1 LNDLL
6 EHLKSALAD
15 RYKIERE
22 LGAGG
27 MATVY
32 LAHDIKHDRK
42 VALKLLRPELAA
54 MIGAERFLNEIKVTA
69 NLQHPHIL
77 PLHDSGEADSF
88 LYYVMP
94 FVEGD
99 TLRDKIDREKQL
111 GIEDAI
117 ELTRAVAS
125 ALDYAHRQGVIHRDI
140 KPENILLHDGQAL
153 VADFGIALA
162 VSAAGG
168 TRLTE
173 TGLSIGT
180 PHYMSPEQAMG
191 DRALDARSDVYS
203 LGAVLYEMLTGD
215 PPYTGSTAQ
224 AIVAQVITEK
234 APPVTAVRDTVPQHV
249 NTSIAKALNKL
260 PADRFASAADFA
272 TALTTPGFAL
282 PLATGARGASAT
294 DLRWRT
300 RFFVAAGAAVV
311 FLVAALVANSRSPEG
326 ATLSSYD
333 VGLPDSAPTFL
344 ALPKALSVAPDGSFA
359 IYVAWR
365 DTTTELWYRSLT
377 EPVARPIPGT
387 LRGGAPVVSPDGA
400 HIAFQT
406 PGLGLRVVAVEG
418 GSPTAIANT
427 IYPDVT
433 WTSNTTLLIVDGD
446 GSDLQRLDVSGQALS
461 ASPTPYCIP
470 ARTMPDGRR
479 LLCGG
484 GDNKSAYSVT
494 PGTDSTIPILPTTAA
509 DENAANAGLR
519 SGLRGADFRIVDGE
533 YLVYMSIAG
542 DLRGTTIDVDRLR
555 VGRSVTLVP
564 GIRRMPYF
572 GLGQFDISAN
582 GTLVYSP
589 GENAEVGYIVRYRP
603 AEGLDTLPAPPAAY
617 MRYDVSEDGGRLAA
631 AVEGVQDQEL
641 HVIDLSTGRS
651 QILLTAD
658 YVGHPLWEPSGNSL
672 IVDLDGA
679 TVRASPT
686 ASGAPDTILASEFA
700 PAAFLADSV
709 VLGEHGEVIARLD
722 LSTNPPVIDT
732 IIPAAAFPAVSPDGR
747 WLAYNSAGLFRLFL
761 SPLDDLDTRY
771 EIAVDHHD
779 AQWISSTDLVF
790 SQYGDVHVFK
800 IASLR
805 AGTDPPMS
813 GMREWYVTPLLTE
826 SPGRTFTVTPDAGV
840 IYVQGPPRRTGTYL
854 RVVPNWVEQMKRAV
868 DEANR

>member
-1 LNDLL
+1 MTHERDRLTA
-6 EHLKSALAD
+6 ALAD
-15 RYKIERE
+15 RYAIERE
-22 LGAGG
+22 IGAGG

-32 LAHDIKHDRK
+32 MAHDIKHDRK

-69 NLQHPHIL
+69 NLHHPHIL

-117 ELTRAVAS
+117 ALTQAVAS

-191 DRALDARSDVYS
+191 DRELDARSDIYS
-203 LGAVLYEMLTGD
+203 LGAVLYEMLAGD

-249 NTSIAKALNKL
+249 EASIAKALSRL

-272 TALTTPGFAL
+272 TALATPGFTL
-282 PLATGARGASAT
+282 PAMTGPRGATGT

-311 FLVAALVANSRSPEG
+311 FLVAALMASSRSPEG

-333 VGLPDSAPTFL
+333 VGLPDSAPTL
-344 ALPKALSVAPDGSFA
+344 LGGMQTLSVAPDGSFA
-359 IYVAWR
+359 IYVALR

-377 EPVARPIPGT
+377 EPMARPIPGT
-387 LRGGAPVVSPDGA
+387 QGGEAPVVSPDGA
-400 HIAFQT
+400 QIAFHT
-406 PGLGLRVVAVEG
+406 LGLGLRVVAVEG
-418 GSPTAIANT
+418 GSPNVVANT
-427 IYPDVT
+427 IYPVVM

-446 GSDLQRLDVSGQALS
+446 GTDLQRLDVSGEAPS
-461 ASPTPYCIP
+461 TSPTPYCIP
-470 ARTMPDGRR
+470 ARPMPDGRR

-484 GDNKSAYSVT
+484 GDNKSAYAVT
-494 PGTDSTIPILPTTAA
+494 PGTDSTIPILPTATA

-519 SGLRGADFRIVDGE
+519 SGLRGADFRIIDGT

-555 VGRSVTLVP
+555 VGRSVTLV
-564 GIRRMPYF
+564 RDVQRLPYF
-572 GLGQFDISAN
+572 GSGQFDISAN

-589 GENAEVGYIVRYRP
+589 GENAEVGHLVRYRP
-603 AEGLDTLPAPPAAY
+603 DEGIDTLPAPPAAY
-617 MRYDVSEDGGRLAA
+617 MRYDVSEDGRRLAA

-651 QILLTAD
+651 QIMLTAD
-658 YVGHPLWEPSGNSL
+658 YVGHPLWEASGNSL
-672 IVDLDGA
+672 IVDLDDA

-709 VLGEHGEVIARLD
+709 VLGEHGDVIARLD
-722 LSTNPPVIDT
+722 LSTNPPMIDT
-732 IIPAAAFPAVSPDGR
+732 MLPASAFPAVSPDGR
-747 WLAYNSAGLFRLFL
+747 WFAYNSVDLLRLFL

-779 AQWISSTDLVF
+779 AQWLSSTELVF
-790 SQYGDVHVFK
+790 SKYGDVHVFK
-800 IASLR
+800 VGSLR
-805 AGTDPPMS
+805 ADTDPPMS
-813 GMREWYVTPLLTE
+813 GMREWHVTPLLTE
-826 SPGRTFTVTPDAGV
+826 SPGRTFTVTPDEGV
-840 IYVQGPPRRTGTYL
+840 IYVQGPPRRTGAYL

-868 DEANR
+868 DEVNR